1 MEHCIQQNNGVDI
14 YQEFFGDEDEVEE
27 HLEAPSANT
36 VNVLRY
42 GEVPGPD
49 PSGSQPEQEPRCQT
63 SEPSPA

>member
-49 PSGSQPEQEPRCQT
+49 ASGSQLEQEPRRQT
-63 SEPSPA
+63 SELFPA

>member
-49 PSGSQPEQEPRCQT
+49 PSGSQPEQEP
-63 SEPSPA
+63 